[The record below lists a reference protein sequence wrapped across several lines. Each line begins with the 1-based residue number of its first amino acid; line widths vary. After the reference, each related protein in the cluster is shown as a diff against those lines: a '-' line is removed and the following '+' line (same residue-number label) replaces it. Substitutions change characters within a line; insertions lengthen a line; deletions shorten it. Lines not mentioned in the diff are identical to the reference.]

1 MKIENTREDPHSH
14 PTEVWAQPP
23 VSSGPLNAPVYS
35 NLFRAAA
42 AGPWPPLILQSRL
55 RLPALCLSAPIKP
68 EAGESLV
75 MMSGCARVCSDPPVV
90 SGYRTNTTL
99 SQVLGGNGVKHL
111 HGDDPQQTSSCPPA
125 ANEPPPWLP
134 VHSSLWAWGCST
146 VGNRGWGNF
155 TEQFAPYSSGLG
167 VQKTDSSAVSW
178 GWICKACSVFERPW
192 CW

>member
-1 MKIENTREDPHSH
+1 MNIENTREDPHGH

-23 VSSGPLNAPVYS
+23 VSSGPLNTPVYS

-55 RLPALCLSAPIKP
+55 RLAALCLSVPIKP

-99 SQVLGGNGVKHL
+99 SQVLGGNGVEHL
-111 HGDDPQQTSSCPPA
+111 HGDDPQQTLSCPPA
-125 ANEPPPWLP
+125 ANEPPPRLP
-134 VHSSLWAWGCST
+134 VHSSL
-146 VGNRGWGNF
+146 
-155 TEQFAPYSSGLG
+155 
-167 VQKTDSSAVSW
+167 
-178 GWICKACSVFERPW
+178 
-192 CW
+192 